1 MYSKIPISEEE
12 ESVMDNLHWLSLG
25 CVLFAAAAQYESG
38 APGQKSAFRWPEG
51 KRAALSLSFDD
62 ARPSQI
68 DNGLPLLN
76 KHGVKATF
84 YVSPP
89 RLGERLEG
97 WKQAVKD
104 GHEIGNHSLTHPCS
118 GNFPW
123 SQKKALELMTL
134 DGIREELVGAS
145 REIEAQLAV
154 TPRTFAYPCGQTFV
168 GRGRD
173 LKSYVPLVAELFQAG
188 RGWMNESPNDPVFC
202 DLALLMGVPS
212 DNQDFD
218 RIRPVLEQARER
230 GAWLVLAGHDI
241 GNAAERQTTRI
252 AMLEALCKYA
262 QDPANRIWIDTI
274 GTISEHVAR
283 QRSSLK
289 AESR

>member
-1 MYSKIPISEEE
+1 M
-12 ESVMDNLHWLSLG
+12 
-25 CVLFAAAAQYESG
+25 AATQYEIS

-62 ARPSQI
+62 ARPTQI
-68 DNGLPLLN
+68 DKGLLLLN
-76 KHGVKATF
+76 KHGVRATF
-84 YVSPP
+84 YVSPS
-89 RLGERLEG
+89 RLRERLEG
-97 WKQAVKD
+97 WKRAAKD

-134 DGIREELVGAS
+134 DVIREELVGAT

-202 DLALLMGVPS
+202 DLALLMGVSS
-212 DNQDFD
+212 DNQEFD
-218 RIRPVLEQARER
+218 QIRPAIEQAKER

-241 GNAAERQTTRI
+241 GSTAERQTTRI

-262 QDPANRIWIDTI
+262 QDPANGIWIDTI
-274 GTISEHVAR
+274 AVISEHVAR
-283 QRSSLK
+283 QRVGLK
-289 AESR
+289 AEIRPR